1 MPPSLFNFSLFLL
14 GHSKSFHIYFLSVL
28 SFLFD
33 FLIFFSPRSITVE
46 WRDFSWEWFSRDAM
60 WNHLFTLW
68 KKKVWK
74 MGTARVDCA
83 GEESLRMLL
92 MLANAKQNVHL
103 LVWNYTYDKRWILI
117 LCDNKKRLANW
128 LNEFSQSV
136 RKLGSKKEDFVYDF
150 EDFAVGLIH
159 YSFLKPRMVME
170 N

>member
-1 MPPSLFNFSLFLL
+1 
-14 GHSKSFHIYFLSVL
+14 
-28 SFLFD
+28 
-33 FLIFFSPRSITVE
+33 
-46 WRDFSWEWFSRDAM
+46 
-60 WNHLFTLW
+60 
-68 KKKVWK
+68 

-117 LCDNKKRLANW
+117 LCDNRKRLANW